1 MISYLCRSSELH
13 LPSPEESAD
22 GFVLL
27 KEVLDPAK
35 GWLENDS
42 LVVELGVPSV
52 GCRTGRISN
61 KWGFIKMEDPQ
72 NHGFQLFQ
80 YWKWSKIG
88 EFGGTS
94 LGNLQMVTKHVARTG
109 QNRFDPRWP
118 LRCTM
123 TVGVREAQETRA
135 GEGSHP
141 LVYGTHCSGKT

>member
-1 MISYLCRSSELH
+1 MINIIPCNLTIPHMISYLCRSSELH

-61 KWGFIKMEDPQ
+61 KWGFIKMEDPKPWVSI
-72 NHGFQLFQ
+72 L
-80 YWKWSKIG
+80 KMI
-88 EFGGTS
+88 
-94 LGNLQMVTKHVARTG
+94 
-109 QNRFDPRWP
+109 
-118 LRCTM
+118 
-123 TVGVREAQETRA
+123 
-135 GEGSHP
+135 
-141 LVYGTHCSGKT
+141 